1 MSNEMPF
8 CELFIEELGQVYGG
22 VDEPS
27 NPVANSDDNLPLVTR
42 CVGETPGSSTFPPG
56 GGAQPTPIAG
66 GTDDQR
72 PMVTRAAYEAP
83 GYGSNLR

>member
-22 VDEPS
+22 GDEPS
-27 NPVANSDDNLPLVTR
+27 NPTANSEDNLPPVTR
-42 CVGETPGSSTFPPG
+42 CVCETPGTSTFQP
-56 GGAQPTPIAG
+56 GGAQPTPTAG
-66 GTDDQR
+66 GSDDQR
-72 PMVTRAAYEAP
+72 PMVTRAAFEAP